1 MTVASTRYGT
11 IRRPTAWTTDA
22 FDGFSRHVASADSTA
37 GTVIASISGLPAVA
51 GFEAPP
57 GSEQRIAGSRRSTG
71 PDTFGSFVVSEPHGT
86 PRRPVPV
93 TGLSARRR
101 RPGGSCSHEEC
112 AAGPARIM
120 SVTKPLHAARPSLQP
135 A

>member
-37 GTVIASISGLPAVA
+37 GTVVASISGLPAIA

-57 GSEQRIAGSRRSTG
+57 GSGQRIAGSRRSTG
-71 PDTFGSFVVSEPHGT
+71 PDTFGSFVVSERHGT
-86 PRRPVPV
+86 PRRLEPAI
-93 TGLSARRR
+93 GLSA
-101 RPGGSCSHEEC
+101 SH
-112 AAGPARIM
+112 AGPGRVM
-120 SVTKPLHAARPSLQP
+120 P
-135 A
+135 